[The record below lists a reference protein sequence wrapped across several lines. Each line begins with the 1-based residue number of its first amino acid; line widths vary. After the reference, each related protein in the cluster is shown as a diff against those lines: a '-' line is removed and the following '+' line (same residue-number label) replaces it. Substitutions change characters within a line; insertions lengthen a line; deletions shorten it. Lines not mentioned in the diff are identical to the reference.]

1 MLQFITGG
9 SGTGKSTRI
18 GEEMRRLRQAGKTV
32 YYLVPE
38 QYSFEMERRYYAD
51 DILVYS
57 MERLADAIF
66 RRCGGLAGA
75 YASDTVQLMLM
86 RETLRDVGNGLSL
99 LQKSA
104 GKPGYAAGMLSLR
117 AELMRAGVD
126 AAALEEA
133 ARSIRPAAG
142 EGDAL
147 PLKLRDLALIFEGY
161 GAALSRSFLDPSA
174 RLSRAV
180 EKAAENG
187 FFDGAYVF
195 VDEYKSFT
203 GVQLQMLAV
212 IIRQAESVSVV
223 LCDDPSRQG
232 DALFEGVRETARK
245 LKGIAAK
252 ENIPVAPPI
261 QLTEPHRFA
270 APEIG
275 WFGSQLFKPAPE
287 PFPGPAP
294 GIQCA
299 QLGNEYEECFFA
311 AAWIQS
317 AVREKGYRY
326 EEIAVLARDMEARR
340 SGLEAAFDRYGVPY
354 FLDSG
359 RTVESSPVI
368 RCALHLFGI
377 ILRPLDREE
386 ALMLFKC
393 GLLPV

>member
-1 MLQFITGG
+1 MSEAYLHMPAGHISQP
-9 SGTGKSTRI
+9 
-18 GEEMRRLRQAGKTV
+18 RRGYIIPHTATPYIILYLAPGRQIVYNMDNKGRGAADASVYHRHVRHREIRLDWGRDAAAPAAAGKTV

-104 GKPGYAAGMLSLR
+104 GKPGFAAGMLSLR

-126 AAALEEA
+126 AGALEEA
-133 ARSIRPAAG
+133 ARSLRPAAG

-174 RLSRAV
+174 RLARAV

-187 FFDGAYVF
+187 FFDRAYVF

-212 IIRQAESVSVV
+212 IIRQTGSVSVA
-223 LCDDPSRQG
+223 LGDDPSRQG

-252 ENIPVAPPI
+252 ENVPVAPPI

-275 WFGSQLFKPAPE
+275 WFGLQLFKPAPE

-299 QLGNEYEECFFA
+299 KLENEYEECFFA

-317 AVREKGYRY
+317 ARPGKG
-326 EEIAVLARDMEARR
+326 
-340 SGLEAAFDRYGVPY
+340 
-354 FLDSG
+354 
-359 RTVESSPVI
+359 
-368 RCALHLFGI
+368 
-377 ILRPLDREE
+377 
-386 ALMLFKC
+386 
-393 GLLPV
+393 LPV